1 MANLIDKMAK
11 ALGFSRM
18 VEAANWRPEE
28 RAWVQS
34 QAQDSKV
41 DISNGDRVRLLGLS
55 RKLFYNNAIVR
66 SAIRDKATYSV
77 GSAIAPQANSGD
89 PAWDDAA
96 EAWWDNWSK
105 SPEISERHDMR
116 RLQMLV
122 SEAID
127 RDGEIFCILTNKRD
141 GMPAVQVV
149 ESHRVANP
157 PDKLNEIVDG
167 VTLDRYAR
175 PLAYHVVE
183 GDTFSQRTS
192 RRIQADLMLHVYEPE
207 RPDQVRGYPAV
218 AVALNN
224 LLDRDELLRFE
235 MQAAKIGSSI
245 GLVVQNAQGGVGAE
259 GFFGDLSKSAGESLT
274 RETVFGGGMI
284 PRLKA
289 TERIESFMM
298 NRPNEKLDA
307 HLEQYIRAAALGL
320 GLPYEFIWDTSAVGG
335 VAQRFII
342 QKAARAFAARQDV
355 LISSF
360 LGKLWNYAIAN
371 AMRRREL
378 PQNPNWRSVHWQTPR
393 SITVDVGREAAA
405 RRDDVKAGLMTLA
418 DFFGEQGLD
427 WKTAMQEIAAERQ
440 FADSLGII
448 IGTEPQQIAPVNIST
463 PIEQMSQFDCGT
475 GAGGF
480 KPGNDCAGGGKG
492 GNGDQEEQP
501 AETAQIKGS
510 PLLKKKDA
518 DALYSKAE
526 QMGIDP
532 SRIEILTDDE
542 MSVYGGEN
550 VLGNFNKSSE
560 QISIRQELPE
570 GWTHEDVLAHE
581 GSHVKFEAWNKD
593 YKKSSVFLNG
603 PNLEKLN
610 EARYSPTEYTDKIW
624 ATVPTDVPVA
634 LAKAQFKHALN
645 ETVAEMNRIGGVF
658 PETPPVY
665 AELFKS
671 VMDQ

>member
-1 MANLIDKMAK
+1 MAKLIDKIASTF
-11 ALGFSRM
+11 GFQRM
-18 VEAANWRPEE
+18 IEASNWRPEE
-28 RAWVQS
+28 RSYVWT

-41 DISNGDRVRLLGLS
+41 DISNGDRTRLLGLS

-77 GSAIAPQANSGD
+77 GSGITPQANSGD
-89 PAWDDAA
+89 PEWDNAA
-96 EAWWDNWSK
+96 ETWWAEWSK
-105 SPEISERHDMR
+105 QPEISGRHDMR
-116 RLQMLV
+116 RLQVLV
-122 SEAID
+122 SEAVD
-127 RDGEIFCILTNKRD
+127 RDGEIFCVLTNKRD

-157 PDKLNEIVDG
+157 PDKPDEIVDG
-167 VTLDRYAR
+167 VSLDRYAR

-183 GDTFSQRTS
+183 GDNFSKRTT

-245 GLVVQNAQGGVGAE
+245 GLVIQNATGTTGAE
-259 GFFGDLSKSAGESLT
+259 GFFGDLSKGQGGEGVT

-289 TERIESFMM
+289 TERVESFMM

-342 QKAARAFAARQDV
+342 QKAGRAFAARQDV

-371 AMRRREL
+371 AVRSGQL
-378 PQNPNWRSVHWQTPR
+378 PMTPNWRNVHWQTPR
-393 SITVDVGREAAA
+393 SITVDVGREATA

-440 FADSLGII
+440 FASDLGVVV
-448 IGTEPQQIAPVNIST
+448 GVERTEGATVIDPVPATGNGGST
-463 PIEQMSQFDCGT
+463 PPASTDSPALQS
-475 GAGGF
+475 
-480 KPGNDCAGGGKG
+480 
-492 GNGDQEEQP
+492 DQPKTELSER
-501 AETAQIKGS
+501 AR
-510 PLLKKKDA
+510 KKK
-518 DALYSKAE
+518 
-526 QMGIDP
+526 
-532 SRIEILTDDE
+532 RI
-542 MSVYGGEN
+542 
-550 VLGNFNKSSE
+550 
-560 QISIRQELPE
+560 
-570 GWTHEDVLAHE
+570 
-581 GSHVKFEAWNKD
+581 
-593 YKKSSVFLNG
+593 YKRK
-603 PNLEKLN
+603 K
-610 EARYSPTEYTDKIW
+610 TDKKLE
-624 ATVPTDVPVA
+624 A
-634 LAKAQFKHALN
+634 
-645 ETVAEMNRIGGVF
+645 
-658 PETPPVY
+658 
-665 AELFKS
+665 
-671 VMDQ
+671 